1 MNHDFNER
9 LDELES
15 ESESESEGG
24 DGFSVTILRQDT
36 DGETH
41 YRETIEDWGR

>member
-1 MNHDFNER
+1 MNHDFHDR

-15 ESESESEGG
+15 ESEGA
-24 DGFSVTILRQDT
+24 DGFSVTILRQGT

-41 YRETIEDWGR
+41 YRETIEDWG